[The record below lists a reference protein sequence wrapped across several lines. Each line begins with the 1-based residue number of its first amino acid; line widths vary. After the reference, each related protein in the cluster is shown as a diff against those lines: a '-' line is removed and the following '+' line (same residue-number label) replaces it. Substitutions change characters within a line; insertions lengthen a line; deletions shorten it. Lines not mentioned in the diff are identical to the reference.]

1 MLQFYYNPVSMNARR
16 VWVTLL
22 EKQIPFT
29 AIVVKLNGDQF
40 GDEFT
45 GINPLQRVPVII
57 DNGLRVV
64 ESLAIMDYLEAKY
77 PTPSLMPH
85 LAEEIAT
92 VRMVEMV
99 TVNELQPAL
108 IPFTRQLVG
117 LDVDAGKIDDA
128 RQRILTVMQFYEDL
142 LDGRTY
148 FVNNQFT
155 FGDVVAGT
163 VVPSLS
169 HLGFDL
175 DSYPH
180 LQGWLNQLEAR
191 ESWQTTALKPA
202 AIATAIP
209 NIRAILA
216 RRS

>member
-1 MLQFYYNPVSMNARR
+1 MLKFYYNPVSMNARR

-22 EKQIPFT
+22 EKQIPFE
-29 AIVVKLNGDQF
+29 AVLVKLDGDQF

-45 GINPLQRVPVII
+45 AINPLQRVPVIV
-57 DNGLRVV
+57 DHGLRVV
-64 ESLAIMDYLEAKY
+64 ESLAILDYLEAKY
-77 PTPSLMPH
+77 PTPSLIPH

-92 VRMVEMV
+92 VRMVKMV
-99 TVNELQPAL
+99 TVGELQPAL
-108 IPFTRQLVG
+108 IPLTRKLVG

-128 RQRILTVMQFYEDL
+128 RQRILTVMQFYENL

-148 FVNNQFT
+148 FVNDQLT
-155 FGDVVAGT
+155 LGDIVAGT
-163 VVPSLS
+163 VVSSLPFM
-169 HLGFDL
+169 GFDL

-209 NIRAILA
+209 HIRAILA
-216 RRS
+216 RRF